1 MAFIGYMTTFSRIG
15 WLEYIDSLVCK
26 CQNILNRLQK
36 ASQVISYSLP
46 KPLVIHFRSLLHPA
60 KQIKLGRKEEEPSNN
75 IQPFSQLFKIAM
87 RGDPLLLLEGGIE
100 LAS

>member
-1 MAFIGYMTTFSRIG
+1 MKMNY
-15 WLEYIDSLVCK
+15 LD
-26 CQNILNRLQK
+26 NILNRLQK

-60 KQIKLGRKEEEPSNN
+60 KQIKLGIKEEEPSNN

>member
-1 MAFIGYMTTFSRIG
+1 MKMNY
-15 WLEYIDSLVCK
+15 LD
-26 CQNILNRLQK
+26 NILNRLQK
-36 ASQVISYSLP
+36 ASQVISYSLQAVSYS
-46 KPLVIHFRSLLHPA
+46 LQSLLHPA